1 MQRRL
6 LHHGR
11 RRRGADRPPEGLLD
25 NATPAANTSAALAL
39 YRLGALTGEDRYAER
54 ADATVRLLGRLMPTA
69 PGAFSLGATRRS
81 TCASA
86 GTTEIV
92 VAGDRPDL
100 LGVVRAEWRPHAV
113 VAWGER
119 YDSPL
124 WADRPD
130 GAGVR
135 LPPVHLRLSRRRTRD
150 GLLSQLGD

>member
-1 MQRRL
+1 M
-6 LHHGR
+6 
-11 RRRGADRPPEGLLD
+11 
-25 NATPAANTSAALAL
+25 
-39 YRLGALTGEDRYAER
+39 DRYTER

-69 PGAFSLGATRRS
+69 PGAFSLGALALDLRL
-81 TCASA
+81 A

-92 VAGDRPDL
+92 VAGHRPDL

-130 GAGVR
+130 GAAYVCRQYTCGV
-135 LPPVHLRLSRRRTRD
+135 PAKDAD